1 MRLRIA
7 TFNLENLDD
16 DAERAAGFAARA
28 QVLRGQLAGLDAD
41 LVCLQE
47 IHGQRTVR
55 PEGGHRRELRAL
67 RRLLEGTAYA
77 GYHLAETRAEAR
89 ADLRRADADSAL
101 DVHNLAILSRFP
113 LTRARQIWHDHVP
126 PLAYAPRTAEPP
138 MPDYRVRW
146 ERPILA
152 AAAELPGGRTLHVLN
167 VHLRAPIASF
177 VQGQKLDA
185 ATWRSTAGWA
195 EGYFLAALKRDGQA
209 LEARLE
215 VEHLL
220 NANPRALIALCGDC
234 NAEARET
241 ALRIMRAAPHLVGTG
256 DLAART
262 LHVCDETVAPE
273 GRFSIRHDGRP
284 ILLDHILASPALFEA
299 HAKTEIRNDD
309 LLDDVRDAATP
320 PVGSF
325 HAPIVAEFG
334 IDG

>member
-1 MRLRIA
+1 MHLRIA

-16 DAERAAGFAARA
+16 DGDLATGFPERAR
-28 QVLRGQLAGLDAD
+28 VLRRQLARLDAD
-41 LVCLQE
+41 ILCLQE
-47 IHGQRTVR
+47 VHGQRVEL
-55 PEGGHRRELRAL
+55 PGGGYRRELRAL
-67 RRLLEGTAYA
+67 RRLLEGTPFAD
-77 GYHLAETRAEAR
+77 YHLAGTRQ
-89 ADLRRADADSAL
+89 ADLDSAL
-101 DVHNLAILSRFP
+101 DVHNLAILSRLP
-113 LTRARQIWHDHVP
+113 LVRVRQVWHQHVP

-138 MPDYRVRW
+138 VPDYQVRW

-152 AAAELPGGRTLHVLN
+152 AAVDLPGGRSLHVLN
-167 VHLRAPIASF
+167 VHLRAPVASF
-177 VQGQKLDA
+177 VRGQKLDA

-256 DLAART
+256 DLAARA
-262 LHVCDETVAPE
+262 LHVCDETVPLDR
-273 GRFSIRHDGRP
+273 RFSIRHDGRP
-284 ILLDHILASPALFEA
+284 ILLDHILASSALFEA
-299 HAKTEIRNDD
+299 HAKTEIHNED
-309 LLDDVRDAATP
+309 LLDDVRDATAP

-325 HAPIVAEFG
+325 HAPIVVEFRF
-334 IDG
+334 DG